1 MKILIID
8 NYDSFTYNLVH
19 IVEQFV
25 EEVHVIR
32 NDNITDY
39 CADAYDKIIISP
51 GPGLP
56 QEANM
61 LMDFIRN
68 FKTKKSILGIC
79 LGHQA
84 LGVFFGLRLR
94 NIKNTKHGEHSV
106 LTEVDFEESL
116 FRGLKNP
123 VQVGHYHSWVIDH
136 ENAFNDWRITAK
148 SDELIMAIS
157 HKKYDLKGV
166 QFHPE
171 SILTPY
177 GKKIL
182 HNWICD

>member
-8 NYDSFTYNLVH
+8 NFDSFTYNLVH

-39 CADAYDKIIISP
+39 CADTFDKIIISP

-68 FKTKKSILGIC
+68 YKTRKSILGIC

-94 NIKNTKHGEHSV
+94 NIKNTKHGEHSY

-136 ENAFNDWRITAK
+136 ENNFNDWRITAK
-148 SDELIMAIS
+148 SDELIMAMS
-157 HKKYDLKGV
+157 HKKYDLKGL

-171 SILTPY
+171 SILTLQ